1 MKKDDFIKL
10 GVTDDDLAKK
20 LETASAEELKGFIP
34 KSRFDEVSNE
44 KKKLET
50 DIQERNEQLEV
61 LKNST
66 DDIKGLRKQ
75 IETLQNENKAKDE
88 AHAAEIKQL
97 KTNSAVE
104 AALVAA
110 KARNITAVKALL
122 KLDKAEL
129 GDDGSIKGLSEQI
142 AVLQKSDGY
151 LFDNSKPVLKGA
163 VPGETGN
170 EDGDKKVDVSKM
182 TYSEMAAYMA
192 EHPDAKID

>member
-34 KSRFDEVSNE
+34 KSRFDEVNNE

-142 AVLQKSDGY
+142 AALKKSDSY
-151 LFDNSKPVLKGA
+151 LFDSSKPKLKGA
-163 VPGETGN
+163 EPGETGN

>member
-10 GVTDDDLAKK
+10 GVTDNDLAKK
-20 LETASAEELKGFIP
+20 LETASGDELKGYIL
-34 KSRFDEVSNE
+34 KSRFDEVNNE
-44 KKKLET
+44 KKNLEAA
-50 DIQERNEQLEV
+50 ISERDKQLDE

-66 DDIKGLRKQ
+66 GDIKALKKQ
-75 IETLQNENKAKDE
+75 IETLQAENKAKDE

-97 KTNSAVE
+97 KTDSAVE

-142 AVLQKSDGY
+142 AALQKSDSY
-151 LFDNSKPVLKGA
+151 LFDNSKPRLKGA
-163 VPGETGN
+163 EPGETGN

-192 EHPDAKID
+192 EHPDAKIE

>member
-10 GVTDDDLAKK
+10 GVTDNDLAKK
-20 LETASAEELKGFIP
+20 LETASGDELKSYIP
-34 KSRFDEVSNE
+34 KSKFDEVNNE
-44 KKKLET
+44 KKNLEAA
-50 DIQERNEQLEV
+50 ISERDKQLDE

-66 DDIKGLRKQ
+66 GDIKALKKQ
-75 IETLQNENKAKDE
+75 IETLQAENKAKDE

-97 KTNSAVE
+97 KTDSAVE

-142 AVLQKSDGY
+142 AALQKSDSY
-151 LFDNSKPVLKGA
+151 LFDNSKPRLKGA
-163 VPGETGN
+163 EPGETGN

-182 TYSEMAAYMA
+182 TYSEMASYMA
-192 EHPDAKID
+192 EHPDAKIE